1 MRLKMKNRS
10 HGYDTNGTR
19 PKHGHKYSKFKMCLI
34 IMMVIEN
41 LSNTETELNKKRCL

>member
-1 MRLKMKNRS
+1 MKNRS

-41 LSNTETELNKKRCL
+41 LSNTEAELNKKRCL